1 MLEKEP
7 EAISF
12 SPDSEWVDPLVI
24 IEPLLNHRWAVGLIA
39 LSAFLL
45 SILYSFYATPIYEA
59 KSSLIIRQNVSEN
72 VLQEKETPKPG
83 WVEPRNE
90 LNTTAR
96 IVTSQ
101 TLLRELVKQLIDRG
115 YLKKDLQKL
124 DYPNL
129 PAEKK
134 AQVVQALATR
144 LLKDIKTTNPKET
157 SIIEITYQS
166 EDPALT
172 RDVVNGLAEQVVEY
186 HRTERMLFS
195 KDSLAYLN
203 EQLEEARKHVEAAET
218 KLYEYRQQH
227 NIFEADRDKE
237 LIAERRSRVEEK
249 LAEIQGQRAG
259 LESKISQFEDLL
271 RRQDYLKYTLLMP
284 ENPILMDLKEELV
297 KTEVDYRKLQI
308 KYGDKHP
315 EVEKDGWEIGIL
327 RQKFDQELKS
337 MLIQL
342 NFNLNVI
349 KSQETFWR
357 NRLAETEKSA
367 VNSTKKD
374 IELVVLDRDANSA
387 REAYR
392 TLLAAV
398 KEVTVNTSSAGNNV
412 IYVHEK
418 SLLPK
423 DPVRPKMSLNAV
435 VGLVLGIML
444 GGAYA
449 YGREYLDQTI
459 RHAEDVRK
467 AVNLSVLC
475 TIPLDSAKINQN
487 HAKTDPAETKQ
498 RLLLV
503 SKRPKSLFS
512 ESIFALRSQLSI
524 KLPQDSPKI
533 ILVTSC
539 APQEG
544 KSLIA
549 SNLALSFAMNGQKTL
564 ILDADLHHPVVHKIF
579 NLEKNQAGLY
589 DLIVDALT
597 PPWSALNLKS
607 LSLSDIQHLIQ
618 RKQWSGT
625 LRIAW
630 NSLPLELDIS
640 YQEGR
645 PAGSNFKVW
654 KEAAGHPHRFPSPKD
669 LSWSLDPSAIAHLDS
684 PQDSTAQALDF
695 IRQYPSLDRS
705 AYFADLV
712 LRKYIQTT
720 EHKNLHALTAGN
732 NPKNPSEILGSEQM
746 RFLIKLLKER
756 YDRIILD
763 TPPARPLSDVSL
775 LAPFIDYVLWIC
787 RAGEI
792 HRNNF
797 VRSVQQIQQVQPNI
811 LGVVINAVD
820 LQRDRYYYYGY
831 YGYPYYGDH
840 YQRYY
845 ESEDQE
851 PGETAGA
858 EEKGEIHAPEVDS

>member
-1 MLEKEP
+1 ML
-7 EAISF
+7 SRRF
-12 SPDSEWVDPLVI
+12 
-24 IEPLLNHRWAVGLIA
+24 R
-39 LSAFLL
+39 
-45 SILYSFYATPIYEA
+45 
-59 KSSLIIRQNVSEN
+59 
-72 VLQEKETPKPG
+72 
-83 WVEPRNE
+83 
-90 LNTTAR
+90 
-96 IVTSQ
+96 
-101 TLLRELVKQLIDRG
+101 
-115 YLKKDLQKL
+115 
-124 DYPNL
+124 NL
-129 PAEKK
+129 PAERK

-144 LLKDIKTTNPKET
+144 LQHNIKTTNPKET

-166 EDPALT
+166 EDPALA
-172 RDVVNGLAEQVVEY
+172 RDVVNGLAEMVVEY
-186 HRTERMLFS
+186 HRNEQLLVS
-195 KDSLAYLN
+195 KGSLAYLN

-218 KLYEYRQQH
+218 KLYEYRRQH

-237 LIAERRSRVEEK
+237 LIAERRAKLEEE
-249 LAEIQGQRAG
+249 LTEIQGQRAG
-259 LESKISQFEDLL
+259 LESKISQLEDLL

-284 ENPILMDLKEELV
+284 ENPILMDLKQELV

-315 EVEKDGWEIGIL
+315 EVEKDGREIGIL
-327 RQKFDQELKS
+327 RQKFEQELKS
-337 MLIQL
+337 MLTQL
-342 NFNLNVI
+342 NYNLNVI
-349 KSQETFWR
+349 KSQETFWQ
-357 NRLAETEKSA
+357 NKLTETEKSA
-367 VNSTKKD
+367 VASTAKD
-374 IELVVLDRDANSA
+374 IDYVVLDRDANSA
-387 REAYR
+387 RDAYR

-418 SLLPK
+418 SLIPE
-423 DPVRPKMSLNAV
+423 DPVEPNKRKNALF
-435 VGLVLGIML
+435 GLALGILL
-444 GGAYA
+444 GCVYA

-487 HAKTDPAETKQ
+487 YAKTDPAETKLK

-630 NSLPLELDIS
+630 SSLPLELDIS

-720 EHKNLHALTAGN
+720 EYKNLHALNRGEQSEEPQR
-732 NPKNPSEILGSEQM
+732 NPGLRANEVLDQA
-746 RFLIKLLKER
+746 LER
-756 YDRIILD
+756 ALR
-763 TPPARPLSDVSL
+763 SDH
-775 LAPFIDYVLWIC
+775 P
-787 RAGEI
+787 
-792 HRNNF
+792 
-797 VRSVQQIQQVQPNI
+797 
-811 LGVVINAVD
+811 
-820 LQRDRYYYYGY
+820 RYA
-831 YGYPYYGDH
+831 
-840 YQRYY
+840 
-845 ESEDQE
+845 
-851 PGETAGA
+851 AGA
-858 EEKGEIHAPEVDS
+858 AAVGCEPPRSLH